1 MAQVI
6 LIEDDKNLNDL
17 LSINLN
23 SYLGVDLIGQD
34 SAQDTLGLLAILPNI
49 DIIITK
55 DRIGTEETAK
65 ILEKYISDSQL
76 ETTLIVLGNIRS
88 PGPHTICIDNPRDW
102 EKVVHF
108 AAKVLGLDEK
118 EMSKRIKPDYVPVPA
133 KYFLNLDTSCCDVF
147 IRIRK
152 SPTEFQFIKRIHS
165 GDNYSRE
172 SILKYLEQGLEHF
185 FIPQEDQK
193 RFSIF
198 LSNKL
203 VEKMDNSSNKDIG
216 EKILLMGES
225 YSIAIKE
232 ITKLG
237 FTSETIQLT
246 DSIISNMI
254 KNFAQGDEMA
264 LLLHRVINSKTGMLF
279 QRCHMT
285 SVVANECLKNLKI
298 TDTNS
303 YEKIAFASF
312 FHDILFIDKEYL
324 SKINS
329 LEELEL
335 AMLPELD
342 WDLVFNHAKETSL
355 LIQKHPEA
363 PKGVEEII
371 LHHHG
376 SSNGKGF
383 SYNIDQLPE
392 LSQIFIIAHQFV
404 LELFLYKE
412 NGGEPKPIVDELYKK
427 YPGPKATLIIK
438 AIEKTLK
445 KKASNK
451 NDE

>member
-6 LIEDDKNLNDL
+6 LIEDNKNMNDL
-17 LSINLN
+17 LSVNLN
-23 SYLGVDLIGQD
+23 TYLGVDLIQQD

-49 DIIITK
+49 DLIITK
-55 DRIGTEETAK
+55 DRVGTEETAK
-65 ILEKYISDSQL
+65 ILENFINESQL
-76 ETTLIVLGNIRS
+76 ETTLIVLGTIKN
-88 PGPHTICIDNPRDW
+88 PGPHTICIENSRDW

-108 AAKVLGLDEK
+108 SAKVLGLNEK
-118 EMSKRIKPDYVPVPA
+118 EMHKRINPDYVPVPV
-133 KYFLNLDTSCCDVF
+133 KYFLNLETSCCDVF

-152 SPTEFQFIKRIHS
+152 SPTEFQFIKRIHA
-165 GDNYSRE
+165 GDNYSKE
-172 SILKYLEQGLEHF
+172 SIFRYIDQGLEHF

-193 RFSIF
+193 RFSVF

-203 VEKMDNSSNKDIG
+203 VEKIDNNTKDIG

-225 YSIAIKE
+225 YDVAIKE

-237 FTSETIQLT
+237 FTTETIQLT

-254 KNFAQGDEMA
+254 KNFAHGDEMA

-298 TDTNS
+298 QDKNA

-312 FHDILFIDKEYL
+312 FHDILFLDKEEL

-329 LEELEL
+329 VEELEKANL
-335 AMLPELD
+335 TEAD

-355 LIQKHPEA
+355 LVQKHPEA
-363 PKGVEEII
+363 PKGVDEII
-371 LHHHG
+371 RHHHG
-376 SSNGKGF
+376 SSAGTGF
-383 SYNIDQLPE
+383 SYSIDQLPE

-404 LELFLYKE
+404 LELFLFKE
-412 NGGEPKPIVDELYKK
+412 HGGTPKPIVDELYKK
-427 YPGPKATLIIK
+427 YPGPQATVIIK
-438 AIEKTLK
+438 AIERTLK
-445 KKASNK
+445 KKRE
-451 NDE
+451 DETRT

>member
-1 MAQVI
+1 MAQVV
-6 LIEDDKNLNDL
+6 LIEDNNNMNDL
-17 LSINLN
+17 LSVNLHA
-23 SYLGVDLIGQD
+23 YLGVDLIQQD
-34 SAQDTLGLLAILPNI
+34 SAQDALGLLAILPNI
-49 DIIITK
+49 DLIITK

-65 ILEKYISDSQL
+65 ILENYISDSNL
-76 ETTLIVLGNIRS
+76 ETTLIVLGSIKS

-108 AAKVLGLDEK
+108 SAKVLGLNEA
-118 EMSKRIKPDYVPVPA
+118 EIHKRVNPDYVPIPV
-133 KYFLNLDTSCCDVF
+133 KYFLNLETCCCDVF

-165 GDNYSRE
+165 GDNYSKE
-172 SILKYLEQGLEHF
+172 SIFRYIDQGLEHF
-185 FIPQEDQK
+185 YIPKEDQK

-203 VEKMDNSSNKDIG
+203 VEKMDSPTKDLS

-225 YSIAIKE
+225 YDVAIKE

-246 DSIISNMI
+246 DSIVSNMV
-254 KNFAQGDEMA
+254 KNFSHGDEMA

-298 TDTNS
+298 QDQDA
-303 YEKIAFASF
+303 YEKIAFAAF
-312 FHDILFIDKEYL
+312 FHDILFIDKEHL

-329 LEELEL
+329 VEEFEKLQLSES
-335 AMLPELD
+335 D
-342 WDLVFNHAKETSL
+342 WDKVFNHAKECAA

-363 PKGVEEII
+363 PKGVDEII
-371 LHHHG
+371 RHHHG
-376 SSNGKGF
+376 CSSGSGF
-383 SYNIDQLPE
+383 STNIDQLPD

-404 LELFLYKE
+404 LELFLFKE
-412 NGGEPKPIVDELYKK
+412 RGGTPKPIVDELYKR
-427 YPGPKATLIIK
+427 YPGAQTTLIIK

-445 KKASNK
+445 KKT
-451 NDE
+451 